1 MSYTPTQQRPSYS
14 PGSSPLLDEVRI
26 VMRLGHISRR
36 TEDSHLH
43 YVSDF
48 IRYQHFGEGAYEE
61 NEEEIQELLEEK
73 DQILSL

>member
-1 MSYTPTQQRPSYS
+1 M
-14 PGSSPLLDEVRI
+14 

-48 IRYQHFGEGAYEE
+48 IRFHNKRRWDAYDHLYWPARCLTDGDGFIRHQHYGEGTYD
-61 NEEEIQELLEEK
+61 EI
-73 DQILSL
+73 SS